1 MRPSTDH
8 ILNSIKDNNM
18 KEIFARIL
26 TYRKDKHNAYKQ
38 LEQHLKKLH
47 ESVKAIT
54 SPIQNVF
61 DLREVSASTNEVES
75 WNHFINVE
83 ALPTADLAT
92 HQINILQVAKAKNE
106 LIGANGND
114 ISTQKGFSSKIDSIT
129 KLTPTA
135 GEFKAGT
142 FQINGE
148 DITLQDGDSLLMIKD
163 KINELTTEINVKAD
177 IVQATSTDF
186 RLILKS
192 TLTGTGAGYEYCITD
207 RDSILD
213 NVGRAPATTAQDAI
227 FKYDGIE
234 CICKSNIVSDVID
247 KVKITLINANTDNDP
262 ALKHITF
269 SFAQDRM
276 AIKKATLELLIA
288 YNDFLQFVNA
298 QQKRDIYENLEITSY
313 LGNDKKFIDTIQKI
327 KDSIGPFAD
336 NAGDKGPLALIG
348 ILLTD
353 IDSIP
358 NLNILEAYDSLN
370 INETLL
376 DQKIN
381 FNLGEFESIL
391 KSNLTGLECMIS
403 TIDYAE
409 LQNDDLFIMNLGE
422 LITSLIRRET
432 EHDAEYSELL
442 SSDYSGYSS
451 EDDDESNLNQDPNF
465 ELILPGDIAG

>member
-1 MRPSTDH
+1 MRPSTEH

-47 ESVKAIT
+47 EFVKAIT

-61 DLREVSASTNEVES
+61 DLRKVSAYTNEVEN

-92 HQINILQVAKAKNE
+92 HKINILQVARAKNE
-106 LIGANGND
+106 LIGASGND
-114 ISTQKGFSSKIDSIT
+114 INTQKGFSSKINSVT
-129 KLTPTA
+129 KLMPTE

-142 FQINGE
+142 FRINGE
-148 DITLQDGDSLLMIKD
+148 NITLEVGDTLSIIKN
-163 KINELTTEINVKAD
+163 KINQLTAKTNVKAD

-186 RLILKS
+186 RLVLKS
-192 TLTGTGAGYEYCITD
+192 TLTGTGAGYEYTITD
-207 RDSILD
+207 RDLILK

-227 FKYDGIE
+227 FKFDGIE
-234 CICKSNIVSDVID
+234 CIRKSNIVSDVID

-269 SFAQDRM
+269 SFAQDRT
-276 AIKKATLELLIA
+276 AIKKATLKLLIA

-327 KDSIGPFAD
+327 KDSIEPLAE

-353 IDSIP
+353 IDSNTP
-358 NLNILEAYDSLN
+358 EANDSFE

-381 FNLGEFESIL
+381 FNSGEFESML
-391 KSNLTGLECMIS
+391 KSNLKGLEFMIS
-403 TIDYAE
+403 TIDYAKF
-409 LQNDDLFIMNLGE
+409 QNDDLFIMNLGE
-422 LITSLIRRET
+422 FITSLIRRET